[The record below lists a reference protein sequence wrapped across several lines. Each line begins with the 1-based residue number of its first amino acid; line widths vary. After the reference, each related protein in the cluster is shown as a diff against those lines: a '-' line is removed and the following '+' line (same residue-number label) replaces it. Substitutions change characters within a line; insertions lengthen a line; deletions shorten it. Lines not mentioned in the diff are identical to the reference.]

1 MTQKEKIICNLYLD
15 GLDKTHTCK
24 ECKLL
29 KLLLDNQMP
38 SPESKKLKIGM
49 LVLLIMTLIFG
60 ICLHISCLWALQD
73 GRNGAALND
82 YIFGLIFIA
91 FSASNI
97 YGKYLH
103 EPLVKWLFSI
113 SMKRGK
119 DGINKQ

>member
-1 MTQKEKIICNLYLD
+1 MTQEEQIICNLYLD
-15 GLDKTHTCK
+15 DLDKMHTCN
-24 ECKLL
+24 EYKLL
-29 KLLLDNQMP
+29 KEMLNDQMP
-38 SPESKKLKIGM
+38 SPKSKRLMIGM
-49 LVLLIMTLIFG
+49 LVLLIMTFIFG
-60 ICLHISCLWALQD
+60 IGLHISCLRALQA